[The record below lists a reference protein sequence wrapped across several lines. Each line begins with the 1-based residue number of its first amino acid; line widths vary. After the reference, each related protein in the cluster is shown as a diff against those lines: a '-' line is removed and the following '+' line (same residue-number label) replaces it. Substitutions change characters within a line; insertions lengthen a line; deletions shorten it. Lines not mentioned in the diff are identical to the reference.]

1 MVLFLPHE
9 AASVPVT
16 RQVLDGCL
24 QTLGV
29 TPDTR
34 ADIALALT
42 EACANVI
49 QHARSDD
56 QYEVQVRARDGRCAI
71 EVVNAGSGNGEPAPY
86 RGEDDEGWAGAM
98 ALSSDPVPGTAEH
111 GRGLKIIN
119 AVVDNLQLTGNEREG
134 RTVHFEKTL
143 DWLPGGQGIWLA
155 VGLVGTATIALKAA
169 GPVLNLLGNFP
180 TSLDPD
186 EGGGSSS
193 SLFLD
198 NLFSGLVRYDAGG
211 DWVPDLASGWTVSS
225 DRATYTFNLRRAAT
239 FRNGDP
245 VTASDFRYSI
255 TRSLIPALKSPSAP
269 TYLQDILGASAVL
282 SGKAKSVSGLRV
294 VDSKTLQ
301 LTTLCPA
308 PYFRL

>member
-1 MVLFLPHE
+1 VDDVEIKMVLFLPHE
-9 AASVPVT
+9 AASVPVS

-56 QYEVQVRARDGRCAI
+56 QYEVQVRARNGRCAI

-143 DWLPGGQGIWLA
+143 DWLPG
-155 VGLVGTATIALKAA
+155 AA
-169 GPVLNLLGNFP
+169 GQHLSRV
-180 TSLDPD
+180 D
-186 EGGGSSS
+186 GGGEAQP
-193 SLFLD
+193 
-198 NLFSGLVRYDAGG
+198 GPA
-211 DWVPDLASGWTVSS
+211 AS
-225 DRATYTFNLRRAAT
+225 
-239 FRNGDP
+239 
-245 VTASDFRYSI
+245 
-255 TRSLIPALKSPSAP
+255 RS
-269 TYLQDILGASAVL
+269 
-282 SGKAKSVSGLRV
+282 R
-294 VDSKTLQ
+294 
-301 LTTLCPA
+301 
-308 PYFRL
+308 